1 MRMLLSPLQP
11 AHLSME
17 RTGAQISGERLYAP
31 RVATAGARRAILGL
45 AIGGSLVLAACGRV
59 SGTSLPPTTMPS
71 VHTASALVV
80 THPIPPLDLET
91 AGLTPVADLVTP
103 LQISSTDKGRSIML
117 IGAYADTARTVFVF
131 RETPDMGLPDVRVSD
146 EHGLVSAGGSG
157 GPIHS
162 PGFRGDYYATLDE
175 GVHPGPD
182 GVAHLTL
189 NIARLQI
196 WSPAGGI
203 VEGNW
208 AFTVAVNVQP
218 GQILVAPNP
227 FRLGTWKVTVVM
239 LEITPDVVHME
250 AVVNGASPVAL
261 EGPWIPPFVELLDTA
276 GNPVRLLVGGAGIT
290 VPKGQLNPINYQ
302 NSRSRNQ
309 WLRPA
314 AGTYRLR
321 FQGNG
326 GHFEIPI
333 IIGP

>member
-1 MRMLLSPLQP
+1 VVGFVI
-11 AHLSME
+11 A
-17 RTGAQISGERLYAP
+17 
-31 RVATAGARRAILGL
+31 
-45 AIGGSLVLAACGRV
+45 GSLVLAACGRV
-59 SGTSLPPTTMPS
+59 SGTSLAPTTLPS
-71 VHTASALVV
+71 LHTASALVV
-80 THPIPPLDLET
+80 THPIPPLDLEM
-91 AGLTPVADLVTP
+91 AGLTPVAELVTP
-103 LQISSTDKGRSIML
+103 FQISSTDNGRSIML

-131 RETPDMGLPDVRVSD
+131 RETPDMGLPNVRVSD
-146 EHGLVSAGGSG
+146 EQGLVSAGGSA
-157 GPIHS
+157 GPIHA
-162 PGFRGDYYATLDE
+162 PGFRGDYYVTLDQ

-189 NIARLQI
+189 NIAQLQI
-196 WSPAGGI
+196 WTPAGGI

-227 FRLGTWKVTVVM
+227 FRLGAWKVTVET

-261 EGPWIPPFVELLDTA
+261 EGPGIPPFVELLDSA
-276 GNPVRLLVGGAGIT
+276 GNPLRVLVGGAGIT

-321 FQGNG
+321 FQGSG

-333 IIGP
+333 VISP

>member
-1 MRMLLSPLQP
+1 MN
-11 AHLSME
+11 
-17 RTGAQISGERLYAP
+17 
-31 RVATAGARRAILGL
+31 RVSAGV
-45 AIGGSLVLAACGRV
+45 AIGGSLILAACGRV
-59 SGTSLPPTTMPS
+59 PGTSLAPTVLPS

-80 THPIPPLDLET
+80 THPIPPLDLEM

-103 LQISSTDKGRSIML
+103 LQISSIDKGRSIML

-131 RETPDMGLPDVRVSD
+131 RETPDMGLPNVRVSD
-146 EHGLVSAGGSG
+146 EQGLVSAGGSA
-157 GPIHS
+157 GPVHS
-162 PGFRGDYYATLDE
+162 PGFRGDYYVTLDE

-189 NIARLQI
+189 NIAQLQI

-218 GQILVAPNP
+218 GQILTAPTT
-227 FRLGTWKVTVVM
+227 FWLGRWKVTVET
-239 LEITPDVVHME
+239 LEMTPDVVRME
-250 AVVNGASPVAL
+250 ALVNGASPVAL
-261 EGPWIPPFVELLDTA
+261 EGPWIPPFVELLDSA
-276 GNPVRLLVGGAGIT
+276 GNPVRVLEGGAGIA
-290 VPKGQLNPINYQ
+290 VPKAQLNPVNYQ

-326 GHFEIPI
+326 GRYEIPLI
-333 IIGP
+333 IAP

>member
-1 MRMLLSPLQP
+1 MNRVLVGVAISASLL
-11 AHLSME
+11 
-17 RTGAQISGERLYAP
+17 
-31 RVATAGARRAILGL
+31 V
-45 AIGGSLVLAACGRV
+45 AACGRAT
-59 SGTSLPPTTMPS
+59 GYLPSATPLPS
-71 VHTASALVV
+71 VRQASSLAV
-80 THPIPPLDLET
+80 THPIPSLDLER

-103 LQISSTDKGRSIML
+103 FQISSTDKGRSIML

-131 RETPDMGLPDVRVSD
+131 RETPDMGLPNLRVSD
-146 EHGLVSAGGSG
+146 EQGLVSAGGSAG
-157 GPIHS
+157 AVHA
-162 PGFRGDYYATLDE
+162 PGFRGDYYVTLDQ
-175 GVHPGPD
+175 GVHAGPD

-196 WSPAGGI
+196 WTPAGGV

-218 GQILVAPNP
+218 GHILAAPNP
-227 FRLGTWKVTVVM
+227 FWLGRWKVTVET

-250 AVVNGASPVAL
+250 ALVNGASPVAL
-261 EGPWIPPFVELLDTA
+261 EGPGIPPFVELLDSA
-276 GNPVRLLVGGAGIT
+276 GNPLRVLVGGAGIT

-321 FQGNG
+321 FQGG
-326 GHFEIPI
+326 GGRFEIPI
-333 IIGP
+333 VIGP

>member
-1 MRMLLSPLQP
+1 M
-11 AHLSME
+11 
-17 RTGAQISGERLYAP
+17 
-31 RVATAGARRAILGL
+31 
-45 AIGGSLVLAACGRV
+45 
-59 SGTSLPPTTMPS
+59 
-71 VHTASALVV
+71 
-80 THPIPPLDLET
+80 

-117 IGAYADTARTVFVF
+117 LGAYADTARTVFLF
-131 RETPDMGLPDVRVSD
+131 RETPDVGLPILRVSD
-146 EHGLVSAGGSG
+146 EQGLVSAGGSA

-162 PGFRGDYYATLDE
+162 PGFRGDYYVTLDE

-189 NIARLQI
+189 NIAQLQI
-196 WSPAGGI
+196 WSAAGGI

-218 GQILVAPNP
+218 GQMLTAPNP
-227 FRLGTWKVTVVM
+227 FWLGRWKVTVET
-239 LEITPDVVHME
+239 LEMTPDVVRMQ
-250 AVVNGASPVAL
+250 ALVNGASPIAL
-261 EGPWIPPFVELLDTA
+261 EGPWIPPFVELLDSA
-276 GNPVRLLVGGAGIT
+276 GNPVRVLEGGAGIA
-290 VPKGQLNPINYQ
+290 VPKAQLNPINYQ

-326 GHFEIPI
+326 SRHEIPL

>member
-1 MRMLLSPLQP
+1 VRQAS
-11 AHLSME
+11 
-17 RTGAQISGERLYAP
+17 
-31 RVATAGARRAILGL
+31 
-45 AIGGSLVLAACGRV
+45 SL
-59 SGTSLPPTTMPS
+59 TI
-71 VHTASALVV
+71 
-80 THPIPPLDLET
+80 THPIPSLDLER

-103 LQISSTDKGRSIML
+103 FQISSTDKGRSIIL

-131 RETPDMGLPDVRVSD
+131 REAPDMGLPNVRVRD
-146 EHGLVSAGGSG
+146 EQGLVSAGGSA
-157 GPIHS
+157 GPVHA
-162 PGFRGDYYATLDE
+162 PGFRGDYYVTLDQ

-189 NIARLQI
+189 NIAQLQI
-196 WSPAGGI
+196 WTPAGGT

-218 GQILVAPNP
+218 GQILAAPNP
-227 FRLGTWKVTVVM
+227 FRLGRWKVTVET

-250 AVVNGASPVAL
+250 ALVNGASPVAL
-261 EGPWIPPFVELLDTA
+261 EGPGIPPFVELLDSA
-276 GNPVRLLVGGAGIT
+276 GNPLRVLVGGAGIT

-321 FQGNG
+321 FQGG
-326 GHFEIPI
+326 GGRFEIPI
-333 IIGP
+333 VIGP